1 MVRIVKPNQRDLQP
15 LEVPGA
21 TVRVSD
27 PVVGKEDNLAA
38 GFTEYTQPS
47 RLEWIFDYDEVFYML
62 EGALEIHQEGH
73 ETVEFEAGDLGYIE
87 KGTGT
92 TIVVAQRAYLLHF
105 TQPAWRE

>member
-38 GFTEYTQPS
+38 TP
-47 RLEWIFDYDEVFYML
+47 L
-62 EGALEIHQEGH
+62 
-73 ETVEFEAGDLGYIE
+73 
-87 KGTGT
+87 
-92 TIVVAQRAYLLHF
+92 
-105 TQPAWRE
+105 